1 MNLSAPVLRAKDAP
15 DLGTFDWADPF
26 RLVDQLS
33 EEERMIAESARS
45 FAEEVLQ
52 PRVIAAYREERV
64 DPGIFREMGK
74 MGLLGTTIP
83 EEYGGLGSNYVSYGL
98 VAREI
103 ERVDSGYRSM
113 MSVQSSLVM
122 YPIYAYGSEEQR
134 RKYLPGLA
142 SGELIGCFGLTE
154 PDAGSDPA
162 GMKTRAART
171 DTGYRLS
178 GSKMWISN
186 SPIADV
192 FVVWAKSDAHDG
204 KIRGFVLEKGMK
216 GLSAPKIGGKLSL
229 RASVTG
235 EIVMEDV
242 EVGEEAL
249 LPNVQGLKGPFGCL
263 NRARYG
269 IAWGVMGAAEFCWH
283 AARRYGLDRRQ
294 FNRPLAQT
302 QLFQL
307 KLANMQTEIALGCQA
322 ALRVG
327 RLMDE
332 ANAAPEMISLIKRNN
347 CGKALEIARH
357 ARDMHGGNGIS
368 EEFQVIRHMVN
379 LETVNT
385 YEGTHDVHALILGR
399 AQTGLQAFF

>member
-1 MNLSAPVLRAKDAP
+1 MSLDAPKLAPKDKP
-15 DLGTFDWADPF
+15 DLGSFDWADPF
-26 RLVDQLS
+26 YLETQLL
-33 EEERMIAESARS
+33 EEERMVAQSART
-45 FAEEVLQ
+45 FAQENLQ
-52 PRVIAAYREERV
+52 PRVIRAYAEEQT
-64 DPGIFREMGK
+64 DPEIFREMGE

-83 EEYGGLGSNYVSYGL
+83 EEYGGLSAGYVSYGL

-122 YPIYAYGSEEQR
+122 YPIYAYGSEKQR
-134 RKYLPGLA
+134 AKYLPGLA
-142 SGELIGCFGLTE
+142 KGELIGCFGLTE

-162 GMKTRAART
+162 AMKTRAQKV
-171 DTGYRLS
+171 DGGYRIT

-192 FVVWAKSDAHDG
+192 FVIWAKSDAHDG
-204 KIRGFVLEKGMK
+204 KIRGFVLEKGLK
-216 GLSAPKIGGKLSL
+216 GLSAPKIQGKQSL
-229 RASVTG
+229 RASITG
-235 EIVMEDV
+235 EIVMDGV

-249 LPNVQGLKGPFGCL
+249 LPNVEGLKGPFGCL

-283 AARRYGLDRRQ
+283 AARQYGLDRQQ
-294 FNRPLAQT
+294 FRRPLAQT
-302 QLFQL
+302 QLFQK
-307 KLANMQTEIALGCQA
+307 KLADMQTEITLGLQA

-347 CGKALEIARH
+347 CGKALDIARQ

-368 EEFQVIRHMVN
+368 EEFQVIRHMMN